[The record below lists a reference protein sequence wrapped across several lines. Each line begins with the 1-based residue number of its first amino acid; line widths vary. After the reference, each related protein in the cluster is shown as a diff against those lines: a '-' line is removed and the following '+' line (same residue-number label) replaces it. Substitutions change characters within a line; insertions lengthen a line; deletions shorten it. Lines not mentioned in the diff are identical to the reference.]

1 MRILIQEC
9 LKASVTI
16 DGKVYSSIE
25 KGEVVFVSFTQGD
38 SSSTIRH
45 MIDKMLKLRIFS
57 DENGKT
63 NYDLSQHGGS
73 VLVVSQFTLYA
84 DIRKG
89 NRPSFVNA
97 MGGENSKHLY
107 DVFCEQ
113 LSEKIEGVKTGVF
126 GADMKVELIND
137 GPFTIWMDSKEL
149 GYE

>member
-16 DGKVYSSIE
+16 DGNVYSSIG
-25 KGEVVFVSFTQGD
+25 KGEVVFVSFTSGD
-38 SSSTIRH
+38 TSSTIRQ

-63 NYDLSQHGGS
+63 NYDLSQHGGT

-89 NRPSFVNA
+89 NRPSFVNT

-107 DVFCEQ
+107 DIFCQQ
-113 LSEKIEGVKTGVF
+113 LSERVEGVKTGVF

-137 GPFTIWMDSKEL
+137 GPFTIWMDSKEF

>member
-16 DGKVYSSIE
+16 DGNVYSSIG
-25 KGEVVFVSFTQGD
+25 KGEVVFVSFTSGD
-38 SSSTIRH
+38 TSSTIRQ

-63 NYDLSQHGGS
+63 NYDLSQHGGT

-107 DVFCEQ
+107 DIFCQQ
-113 LSEKIEGVKTGVF
+113 LSEKVEGVKTGVF

>member
-16 DGKVYSSIE
+16 DGNVYSSIG
-25 KGEVVFVSFTQGD
+25 KGEVVFVSFTMGD
-38 SSSTIRH
+38 TSSTISH

-63 NYDLSQHGGS
+63 NYDLSQHGGT

-97 MGGENSKHLY
+97 MGGENSKQLY
-107 DVFCEQ
+107 DEFCQQ
-113 LSEKIEGVKTGVF
+113 LSERVEGVKTGVF

>member
-16 DGKVYSSIE
+16 DGNVYSSIG
-25 KGEVVFVSFTQGD
+25 KGEVVFVSFTMGD
-38 SSSTIRH
+38 TSSTISH

-63 NYDLSQHGGS
+63 NYDLSQHGGT

-84 DIRKG
+84 DIKKG

-97 MGGENSKHLY
+97 MGGENSKQLY
-107 DVFCEQ
+107 DEFCQQ
-113 LSEKIEGVKTGVF
+113 LSERVEGVKTGVF

>member
-16 DGKVYSSIE
+16 DGKVYSSIG

>member
-16 DGKVYSSIE
+16 DGNVYSSIG
-25 KGEVVFVSFTQGD
+25 KGEVVFVSFTMGD
-38 SSSTIRH
+38 TSSTISH

-63 NYDLSQHGGS
+63 NYDLSQHGGT

-97 MGGENSKHLY
+97 LGGENSKQLY
-107 DVFCEQ
+107 DEFCQQ
-113 LSEKIEGVKTGVF
+113 LSERVEGVKTGVF

>member
-16 DGKVYSSIE
+16 DGNVYSSIG

-97 MGGENSKHLY
+97 MGVENSKHLY

-113 LSEKIEGVKTGVF
+113 LSEKVEGVKTGVF

>member
-16 DGKVYSSIE
+16 DGNVYSSIG
-25 KGEVVFVSFTQGD
+25 KGEVVFISFTMGD
-38 SSSTIRH
+38 TSSTISH

-63 NYDLSQHGGS
+63 NYDLSQHGGT

-97 MGGENSKHLY
+97 LGGENSKQLY
-107 DVFCEQ
+107 DEFCQQ
-113 LSEKIEGVKTGVF
+113 LSERVEGVKTGVF

>member
-16 DGKVYSSIE
+16 DGNVYSSIG
-25 KGEVVFVSFTQGD
+25 KGEVVFVSFTSGD
-38 SSSTIRH
+38 TSSTIRQ

-63 NYDLSQHGGS
+63 NYDLSQHGGT

-97 MGGENSKHLY
+97 MGGEDSKHLY
-107 DVFCEQ
+107 DIFCQQ
-113 LSEKIEGVKTGVF
+113 LSERVEGVKTGVF

>member
-16 DGKVYSSIE
+16 DGKVYSSIG

-38 SSSTIRH
+38 STSTITH

-113 LSEKIEGVKTGVF
+113 LSEKLEGVKTGVF

>member
-16 DGKVYSSIE
+16 DGKVYSSIG

-113 LSEKIEGVKTGVF
+113 LSEKLEGVKTGVF

>member
-16 DGKVYSSIE
+16 DGNVYSSIGQ
-25 KGEVVFVSFTQGD
+25 GEVVFVSFTQGD

-97 MGGENSKHLY
+97 MGRENSKHLY

-113 LSEKIEGVKTGVF
+113 LSEKVEGVKTGVF

>member
-16 DGKVYSSIE
+16 DGNVYSSIG
-25 KGEVVFVSFTQGD
+25 KGEVVFVSFTMGD
-38 SSSTIRH
+38 TSSTIRH

-63 NYDLSQHGGS
+63 NYDLSQHGGT

-97 MGGENSKHLY
+97 LGGENSKHLY
-107 DVFCEQ
+107 DEFCQQ
-113 LSEKIEGVKTGVF
+113 LSERVEGVKTGVF

>member
-38 SSSTIRH
+38 STSTIRH

>member
-16 DGKVYSSIE
+16 DGEVYSSIG
-25 KGEVVFVSFTQGD
+25 KGEVVFVSFTSTD
-38 SSSTIRH
+38 TASTIDK
-45 MIDKMLKLRIFS
+45 MIEKMLKLRIFS

-63 NYDLSQHGGS
+63 NQDLSQHGGTI
-73 VLVVSQFTLYA
+73 LAVSQFTLYA

-97 MGGENSKHLY
+97 LGGENSKSLY
-107 DVFCEQ
+107 DLFCKK
-113 LSEKIEGVKTGVF
+113 LSEKVDGVRTGVF

>member
-16 DGKVYSSIE
+16 DGNVYSSIG
-25 KGEVVFVSFTQGD
+25 KGEVVFVSFTSGD
-38 SSSTIRH
+38 TSSTIRQ

-63 NYDLSQHGGS
+63 NYDLSQHGGT

-107 DVFCEQ
+107 DIFCQQ
-113 LSEKIEGVKTGVF
+113 LSERVEGVKTGVF

>member
-113 LSEKIEGVKTGVF
+113 LSEKLEGVKTGVF